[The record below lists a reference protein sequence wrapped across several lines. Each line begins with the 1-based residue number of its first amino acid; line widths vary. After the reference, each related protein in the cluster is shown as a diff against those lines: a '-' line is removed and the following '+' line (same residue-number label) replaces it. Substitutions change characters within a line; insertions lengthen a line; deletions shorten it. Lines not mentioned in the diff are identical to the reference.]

1 MRLKLPVIFLSISA
15 VCSAQSNNA
24 DNALLQKAKALY
36 DTPFRRGLIN
46 FDCSI
51 EFDLKQHLKDN
62 LAPASVLTGPL
73 FNLLEP
79 IRYRMFVDGS
89 GATVSAQPK
98 LPDLAKVPQ
107 ATEAEE
113 SNRNLMQFGLSNW
126 VPYAAGELFPLG
138 PTKYHF
144 EKVSTGYTLTMQGDN
159 LETALVLDNQ
169 LHLVSGTVEKPMHI
183 EMTQNFVSGPT
194 GLLLTESS
202 TNTNHIG
209 TVKYQYSY
217 QTIDG
222 FQIPDAIVLTSPQNV
237 TLRYKLTDCKT
248 QHGIVV
254 KVQPPQH

>member
-24 DNALLQKAKALY
+24 DNALLQKTKALY

-107 ATEAEE
+107 ATEAEGIQSE
-113 SNRNLMQFGLSNW
+113 S
-126 VPYAAGELFPLG
+126 
-138 PTKYHF
+138 
-144 EKVSTGYTLTMQGDN
+144 
-159 LETALVLDNQ
+159 
-169 LHLVSGTVEKPMHI
+169 
-183 EMTQNFVSGPT
+183 
-194 GLLLTESS
+194 
-202 TNTNHIG
+202 
-209 TVKYQYSY
+209 
-217 QTIDG
+217 
-222 FQIPDAIVLTSPQNV
+222 DAVRPE
-237 TLRYKLTDCKT
+237 
-248 QHGIVV
+248 
-254 KVQPPQH
+254 